1 MDWISS
7 TANKRVKALCAL
19 AKKPTPKAFLIE
31 GYHMVEMA
39 YVNQCLD
46 EILSTKES
54 PYPEVPFTG
63 IGQEVLEKI
72 ATSKNPEPILGLA
85 HLPNEKEIGNR
96 VLILDRVQDPG
107 NVGTILRT
115 ALAFGFKDVYFLP
128 GTCTPMNAKCLA
140 STQGAI
146 FEVNLHF
153 PDDGLAL
160 LKELKEK
167 GYEVLGSALQDSTPM
182 ETYAPKGEKLALIL
196 GNEGQGMK
204 EELRNECS
212 FLLLIRMEAME
223 SLNVGIAGGI
233 LMHHLSLNSDE
244 NVR

>member
-1 MDWISS
+1 MEKISS
-7 TANKRVKALCAL
+7 TSNKKVKALCAL
-19 AKKPTPKAFLIE
+19 GKKPTPKAFLIE

-39 YVNQCLD
+39 YAAHCLD
-46 EILSTKES
+46 EIYSTEEC
-54 PYPEVPFTG
+54 PYPDVLFTRLG
-63 IGQEVLEKI
+63 EEALQKAAI
-72 ATSKNPEPILGLA
+72 SKNPEPILGIA
-85 HLPNEKEIGNR
+85 HLPGNKEIGDR

-107 NVGTILRT
+107 NVGTMLRT
-115 ALAFGFKDVYFLP
+115 ALAFGFNDVYFLP

-167 GYEVLGSALQDSTPM
+167 GYEVLGSALQDSMPM
-182 ETYAPKGEKLALIL
+182 ETYFPKSGKLALIL

-204 EELRNECS
+204 EELRKECS
-212 FLLLIRMEAME
+212 SLLLIHMEAME
-223 SLNVGIAGGI
+223 SLNVGVAGGI
-233 LMHHLSLNSDE
+233 LMYHLSLKSDE